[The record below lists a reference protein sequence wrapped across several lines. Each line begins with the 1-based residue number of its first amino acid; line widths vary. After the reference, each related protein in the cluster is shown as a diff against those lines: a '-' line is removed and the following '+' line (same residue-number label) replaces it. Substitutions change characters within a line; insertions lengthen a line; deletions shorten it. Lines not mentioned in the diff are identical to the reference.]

1 MMKKLHLL
9 VLGLLC
15 PVLLLSACVA
25 QKTPQEVA
33 QAFWES
39 VIRNDTKKAV
49 KYSTLADAHQY
60 DGFSRNWSNFR
71 LSLGRVVIDGDEAN
85 IVSKFTRPDNS
96 STQSREFV
104 TFLVLQ
110 NDEWIVDYF
119 RTGKALRGGAL
130 ANLFEQIDQLGN
142 EISEQLRASSRDFS
156 EEMERMNEQFAEL
169 SGTITQQ
176 ASESLR
182 SYGKQLRRNI
192 LELADAVQRALEEQ
206 ERRLSD
212 KDESVLTEVVSDLN
226 ERGENLSRPTIKSIT
241 DAGNSVGTAQHQ
253 LASTDDEVVGQ
264 YKKQWRELGETFEA
278 EMRRVLEELSLLAEG
293 NT

>member
-1 MMKKLHLL
+1 MKILHLL
-9 VLGLLC
+9 GLGLMC
-15 PVLLLSACVA
+15 PILLLSACVA

-39 VIRNDTKKAV
+39 VIRNDIKKAL
-49 KYSTLADAHQY
+49 KYSTLTDAQQY

-85 IVSKFTRPDNS
+85 IVSKFSRPDNAG
-96 STQSREFV
+96 TQSRKFV
-104 TFLVLQ
+104 TFLVRH

-119 RTGKALRGGAL
+119 RTGKALRGSAL
-130 ANLFEQIDQLGN
+130 ANLFEQLDQLGN
-142 EISEQLRASSRDFS
+142 EISEQLRASSKDFS
-156 EEMERMNEQFAEL
+156 EEMECMNEQFAEL

-192 LELADAVQRALEEQ
+192 RELADSVQRALEEQ

-212 KDESVLTEVVSDLN
+212 RDRSVLTEVVTDLN
-226 ERGENLSRPTIKSIT
+226 EGGENLSRPSIKSIT
-241 DAGNSVGTAQHQ
+241 DAGNSVGTAQRQ
-253 LASTDDEVVGQ
+253 LASADDEVVGQ

-278 EMRRVLEELSLLAEG
+278 EMRRVLEELSLSAEG
-293 NT
+293 KT